1 MGLLDALSLVLPAA
15 AQGGTT
21 LTDKDFPTDAKHRK
35 RDDAD
40 VARRAKEARGSPGKK
55 DDGAGFDPDKK
66 SPEEELLTAALDKV
80 LEDPKKRLEKLKEL
94 QVPRYSET
102 YEDDTPESRFLED
115 LKSGTKQA
123 KEKLEYLKTI
133 AEYVQKTGDLTRQK
147 DVTAV
152 GGDLGKIAKGVLGGV
167 GTAAKVVGK
176 AQELREFYIALD
188 GCATATST
196 LDLQDGPG
204 VKAWV
209 GSLQR
214 LHDSTA
220 PFRAWLLDKAVS
232 AALGGSELAGMAG
245 AVLAIVGAQIFIG
258 LKILEIGVAHVEG
271 GGKNVRRARRVSK
284 KSDGSLPEDR
294 PPPAPLG
301 PPAEWK
307 SRAELAD
314 DARRLEEKEAHK
326 AIQGKVD
333 AIRRKRNEDEAKRE
347 DAFEKKLFPE
357 AYMIWRPRLLKE
369 VLATLRAENAPDAE
383 GQGGETAASM
393 WWDCFLPGGSSKFDA
408 QAGIDLAPPK
418 LKLNDDEAR
427 IEIGNFQS
435 VDKRCPMFD
444 RFEKDERAKLK
455 LKKVA
460 SG

>member
-123 KEKLEYLKTI
+123 KEKLEYLKTV

-167 GTAAKVVGK
+167 GTAA
-176 AQELREFYIALD
+176 R
-188 GCATATST
+188 
-196 LDLQDGPG
+196 
-204 VKAWV
+204 
-209 GSLQR
+209 R
-214 LHDSTA
+214 
-220 PFRAWLLDKAVS
+220 
-232 AALGGSELAGMAG
+232 
-245 AVLAIVGAQIFIG
+245 
-258 LKILEIGVAHVEG
+258 
-271 GGKNVRRARRVSK
+271 RRARSTSRTARASRRGWVPCSGCTTRRRR
-284 KSDGSLPEDR
+284 SARGCWTRRSPR
-294 PPPAPLG
+294 RSAGRNSPAW
-301 PPAEWK
+301 PARCWR
-307 SRAELAD
+307 SS
-314 DARRLEEKEAHK
+314 ARR
-326 AIQGKVD
+326 
-333 AIRRKRNEDEAKRE
+333 
-347 DAFEKKLFPE
+347 
-357 AYMIWRPRLLKE
+357 
-369 VLATLRAENAPDAE
+369 
-383 GQGGETAASM
+383 
-393 WWDCFLPGGSSKFDA
+393 SSSA
-408 QAGIDLAPPK
+408 
-418 LKLNDDEAR
+418 
-427 IEIGNFQS
+427 
-435 VDKRCPMFD
+435 
-444 RFEKDERAKLK
+444 
-455 LKKVA
+455 
-460 SG
+460 

>member
-15 AQGGTT
+15 APGGTT

-66 SPEEELLTAALDKV
+66 SLEEELLTAALDKV

-123 KEKLEYLKTI
+123 KEKLEYLKTV

-147 DVTAV
+147 DLTAV

-271 GGKNVRRARRVSK
+271 GGKNVRRAKRVSE

-294 PPPAPLG
+294 PPPAPARAAG
-301 PPAEWK
+301 RVEVA
-307 SRAELAD
+307 SRAGRRCPSPGGEGGAQGDPGQSRRDPQEAQRRRGEARGCVREEAVPGGLHGLAAQAAEGGAR
-314 DARRLEEKEAHK
+314 DAAC
-326 AIQGKVD
+326 
-333 AIRRKRNEDEAKRE
+333 RKRTR
-347 DAFEKKLFPE
+347 
-357 AYMIWRPRLLKE
+357 RR
-369 VLATLRAENAPDAE
+369 R
-383 GQGGETAASM
+383 
-393 WWDCFLPGGSSKFDA
+393 PGG
-408 QAGIDLAPPK
+408 
-418 LKLNDDEAR
+418 
-427 IEIGNFQS
+427 
-435 VDKRCPMFD
+435 
-444 RFEKDERAKLK
+444 
-455 LKKVA
+455 
-460 SG
+460 